1 MHPLYEV
8 QIDMEP
14 EHLKTIY
21 VGPNNVVPLVCPQC
35 GNTKN
40 MNVEKFKG
48 RGAPLTLRCKCK
60 TATKVF
66 LEFRKAYRKKVDLKG
81 SYIKSNEEDQL
92 GRIAVLNI
100 SRRGIGFKT
109 LAKHDLSQ
117 GDEIKI
123 NFTLDDE
130 RRSEIETRGIV
141 RSTNGDYVGCEFI
154 DQENL
159 SGDLGFYLMP

>member
-1 MHPLYEV
+1 
-8 QIDMEP
+8 MEP
-14 EHLKTIY
+14 KHVKTIY

-35 GNTKN
+35 GNRKT

-48 RGAPLTLRCKCK
+48 RGTPLTLKCRCK

-81 SYIKSNEEDQL
+81 FYVLNLYEGEQK

-100 SRRGIGFKT
+100 SRKGIGFKT

-117 GDEIKI
+117 GDEIRV
-123 NFTLDDE
+123 NFTLDDQK
-130 RRSEIETRGIV
+130 RSKIEKRAIV
-141 RSTNGDYVGCEFI
+141 RSTNGGYVGCEFI
-154 DQENL
+154 NEADIGGE
-159 SGDLGFYLMP
+159 LGFYLMP